1 MPCDSGPLIATFDP
15 GDRFHARC
23 TRLLMTWPGR
33 LVIPEPVLGETCN
46 FLRNN
51 VRKGAELEAALLEA
65 VTAHE
70 GDFVVVGP
78 TAEDRQRA
86 SQLVRRLVTAPM
98 GYVDATVLAMAE
110 RLSITDVATTDAK
123 FVGLAHG
130 VSRITPLA
138 WPFQEYAGWPAQ
150 RARIT

>member
-1 MPCDSGPLIATFDP
+1 MKSLLCDSGPLIATFDP
-15 GDRFHARC
+15 SDRFHARC
-23 TRLLMTWPGR
+23 TRLLLTWPGR
-33 LVIPEPVLGETCN
+33 LVIPEPVLGETCT

-51 VRKGAELEAALLEA
+51 VRKGAELEATLLEA

-70 GDFVVVGP
+70 GDFTIADP
-78 TAEDRQRA
+78 TSEDRKRA
-86 SQLVRRLVTAPM
+86 SELVRRLVSAPM

-130 VSRITPLA
+130 ASRITPLA
-138 WPFQEYAGWPAQ
+138 WPFQENNA
-150 RARIT
+150 

>member
-1 MPCDSGPLIATFDP
+1 MCDSGPLIATFDP
-15 GDRFHARC
+15 GDRFHVRC
-23 TRLLMTWPGR
+23 TRLLLTWPGR

-51 VRKGAELEAALLEA
+51 VRKGAELEAARLEA
-65 VTAHE
+65 VTSHE
-70 GDFVVVGP
+70 GDFVIADP
-78 TAEDRQRA
+78 TPADRRRA
-86 SQLVRRLVTAPM
+86 SDLVRRLVNAPM

-138 WPFQEYAGWPAQ
+138 WPFQENND
-150 RARIT
+150 

>member
-1 MPCDSGPLIATFDP
+1 
-15 GDRFHARC
+15 
-23 TRLLMTWPGR
+23 MTWPGQ
-33 LVIPEPVLGETCN
+33 LIIPEPVLGETCN

-51 VRKGAELEAALLEA
+51 VRKASALEAALLEA
-65 VTAHE
+65 MTARE
-70 GDFVVVGP
+70 GDFSIADP
-78 TAEDRQRA
+78 TPEDRKRA
-86 SQLVRRLVTAPM
+86 SGLVRRLVSAPM

-138 WPFQEYAGWPAQ
+138 WPFQENNE
-150 RARIT
+150 